1 MSPLLSRSCSGR
13 SDPGKE
19 SEVAVTES
27 FFPQESETRV
37 PTDPP
42 SVTEPSDRVNDA
54 PADDLTDEG
63 RLAAILSYIPF
74 LCFVPLIN
82 INWKENEEARFHA
95 RQGIVLFVIEMLAV
109 VMLVDDVAKFVFR
122 VLLVIA
128 VALAAAGIY
137 FALQGKRFRLPVI
150 SDIADKAG
158 L

>member
-1 MSPLLSRSCSGR
+1 M
-13 SDPGKE
+13 
-19 SEVAVTES
+19 TES
-27 FFPQESETRV
+27 FFPQESEASL
-37 PTDPP
+37 PTEPAP
-42 SVTEPSDRVNDA
+42 GTEPSERMNDA

-74 LCFVPLIN
+74 LCFVPLVN

-122 VLLVIA
+122 ILLVVA

-137 FALQGKRFRLPVI
+137 FALQGKRFRLPLI
-150 SDIADKAG
+150 SDIADKAR

>member
-1 MSPLLSRSCSGR
+1 M
-13 SDPGKE
+13 
-19 SEVAVTES
+19 TES
-27 FFPQESETRV
+27 FFPQESETSV
-37 PTDPP
+37 PNEPVPGAPP
-42 SVTEPSDRVNDA
+42 AGRANET
-54 PADDLTDEG
+54 PADNLTDEG

-74 LCFVPLIN
+74 LCFVPLVN

-122 VLLVIA
+122 ILLVVA

-137 FALQGKRFRLPVI
+137 FALQGKRFRLPLI
-150 SDIADKAG
+150 SDIADKAR